1 MNRLFSLPENILS
14 KIYEMDMTYRDKFQ
28 KDVKYEICYSSW
40 VRFRNKFLSNSA
52 FTNEP
57 IVSRKFE
64 FIFEYLQCRKSGYN
78 VSLPSRKNGYNVSLP
93 SDQITITSFWKR
105 LVYNNC
111 NFSYNERGIDENN
124 DDHSDDYDNNEAYEL
139 YVDIQFNTIPDYRGY
154 SRRFECMVYTYS
166 QFENKD
172 PDDWIRERNYCEI
185 DVYQNSEFKLV
196 QIFRQ

>member
-14 KIYEMDMTYRDKFQ
+14 KIYEMDTTYSDKFQ
-28 KDVKYEICYSSW
+28 KDVKYEIFNSSW

-64 FIFEYLQCRKSGYN
+64 LIFEYLQCRKSGYK
-78 VSLPSRKNGYNVSLP
+78 SLHC
-93 SDQITITSFWKR
+93 DQITITSFWKR

-111 NFSYNERGIDENN
+111 NISYSERGIDEN
-124 DDHSDDYDNNEAYEL
+124 EYEL
-139 YVDIQFNTIPDYRGY
+139 YVDIKFNTIPDSRGY

-166 QFENKD
+166 QFEDKD
-172 PDDWIRERNYCEI
+172 PSDWIRERNYCEFN
-185 DVYQNSEFKLV
+185 VYKNSEFKIV
-196 QIFRQ
+196 QICRR